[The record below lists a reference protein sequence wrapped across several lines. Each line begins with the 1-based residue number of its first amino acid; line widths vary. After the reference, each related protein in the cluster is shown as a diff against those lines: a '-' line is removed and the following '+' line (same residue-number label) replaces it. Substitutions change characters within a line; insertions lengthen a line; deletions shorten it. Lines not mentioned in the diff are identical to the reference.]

1 MDSSSASVT
10 SPAMSK
16 ESPGNEVEEEAL
28 RSKEIIDQSQSSEG
42 VNNHESSLSESV
54 RASPPPKA
62 TPPLSRS
69 SENPLPPP
77 PPPLSPPVAEEEERE
92 YGCKYCNK
100 KFSNKQALGGHQN
113 AHKLERT
120 IEKNIQEGRASNFGF
135 MPGGGGGTSFFPGMN
150 SPPRNNFNGSVFNR
164 SQEFFNRAIMNM
176 RYFPQ
181 QGAMQHG
188 MTHRYPGCP
197 RPVSGNVSPAHP
209 GLETRPPGIRFSTPR
224 RGTSSSFPQPVPDRN
239 FLEESRN
246 VQMNGQDNQ
255 QVEDDSGLDLSLK
268 L

>member
-16 ESPGNEVEEEAL
+16 ESPGNDVEEVAL

-42 VNNHESSLSESV
+42 
-54 RASPPPKA
+54 
-62 TPPLSRS
+62 
-69 SENPLPPP
+69 
-77 PPPLSPPVAEEEERE
+77 
-92 YGCKYCNK
+92 
-100 KFSNKQALGGHQN
+100 
-113 AHKLERT
+113 
-120 IEKNIQEGRASNFGF
+120 EGRVSNFGF
-135 MPGGGGGTSFFPGMN
+135 IPGGGGGPSFFPGMN

-188 MTHRYPGCP
+188 MIPRYPGCP
-197 RPVSGNVSPAHP
+197 RPVPGNVNPA
-209 GLETRPPGIRFSTPR
+209 PPGIRFSTPG
-224 RGTSSSFPQPVPDRN
+224 RGTSSSFPRPVPNKN

-246 VQMNGQDNQ
+246 VQMNGPDNQ